1 MMKIIN
7 LAYLLLKK
15 HVAYS
20 IENKMTKWHSGSAPI
35 SSESESYL
43 RLIDDS
49 LLRIEK
55 RSWLVLYMDVLL
67 LGYSGVV
74 VNNRASGRS

>member
-1 MMKIIN
+1 
-7 LAYLLLKK
+7 
-15 HVAYS
+15 
-20 IENKMTKWHSGSAPI
+20 MTKWHSGSAPI